1 MKQNK
6 SASCYT
12 VWQLHEPPGTP
23 NIRTIPVEQHNILS
37 LLPVATIIL
46 IITAALVQPDDCRAS
61 DLEREQRLAEQT
73 IDAIFDGEAIMLDAS
88 GRAFLGIYT
97 AAEIIPE
104 KGAAII
110 LHGRGTHPD
119 WGQVAN
125 PLRTALPSHGWS
137 TLSLQM
143 PVLAKD
149 ATFYDYVPIFPEA
162 IPRIEEGI
170 RYLHQQGTQ
179 RIVLIAHSCGVHMS
193 MAWLKQQ
200 GDSDIDGYIGIGMGA
215 TDYQQPMRSPF
226 PFDRIRVPL
235 LNIYGSNDYPAVQ
248 RQAQGLEPLLEGIN
262 PASAQIRIEGAD
274 HYFDDYNDELVTAI
288 AGWLGTLERPGK

>member
-1 MKQNK
+1 MEQNK
-6 SASCYT
+6 SAPCYT
-12 VWQLHEPPGTP
+12 GWQLSDAPGTP
-23 NIRTIPVEQHNILS
+23 NIPVKQNTILS
-37 LLPVATIIL
+37 LPPVATIML
-46 IITAALVQPDDCRAS
+46 IITAAMVQPVDCRAS

-73 IDAIFDGEAIMLDAS
+73 IDAIFDGEPRMLDAS
-88 GRAFLGIYT
+88 GQAFLGIYT
-97 AAEIIPE
+97 ETETIPE

-119 WGQVAN
+119 WEQVAN
-125 PLRTALPSHGWS
+125 PLRIALPAHGWS

-149 ATFYDYVPIFPEA
+149 ASFYDYEPIFPEA
-162 IPRIEEGI
+162 IPRIEAGI
-170 RYLHQQGTQ
+170 RYLRRQGTR

-200 GDSDIDGYIGIGMGA
+200 GDAGIDAYIGIGMGA
-215 TDYQQPMRSPF
+215 TDYQQPMRRPF

-248 RQAQGLEPLLEGIN
+248 RQAQQLEPLLAGIN
-262 PASAQIRIEGAD
+262 PASAQIQIEGAD
-274 HYFDDYNDELVTAI
+274 HYFDGQNEALVEAVI
-288 AGWLGTLERPGK
+288 DWLETL

>member
-1 MKQNK
+1 M
-6 SASCYT
+6 
-12 VWQLHEPPGTP
+12 
-23 NIRTIPVEQHNILS
+23 
-37 LLPVATIIL
+37 L
-46 IITAALVQPDDCRAS
+46 IITAALGQPGSCLAS

-73 IDAIFDGEAIMLDAS
+73 IDAIFDGEPVMLD
-88 GRAFLGIYT
+88 GGGHEFLGIYT
-97 AAEIIPE
+97 ESETIPE

-110 LHGRGTHPD
+110 LHGRGMHPD

-125 PLRTALPSHGWS
+125 PLRTALPAHGWS

-162 IPRIEEGI
+162 IPRIEAGI
-170 RYLHQQGTQ
+170 RYLHQQGTKRIVLIAHSCGVAGIRYLHQ
-179 RIVLIAHSCGVHMS
+179 QGTKRIVLIAHSCGVHMS

-200 GDSDIDGYIGIGMGA
+200 GDSRIDAYIGIGMGA

-235 LNIYGSNDYPAVQ
+235 LNIFGSDDYPAVQ
-248 RQAQGLEPLLEGIN
+248 QQAKQLEPLLEGIN
-262 PASAQIRIEGAD
+262 PASAQIQIEGAD
-274 HYFDDYNDELVTAI
+274 HYFDDYSDELVTAI
-288 AGWLGTLERPGK
+288 AGWLETLVIPEE